1 MELISPG
8 LGLIFWMT
16 LSFAILVIILAKYA
30 WKPITKALSERED
43 LIQDSLDEAKKAR
56 KEMEKLKFD
65 NEQLLN
71 EAKDERDKILR
82 DARHAGDKI
91 IEKAKE
97 KANQEA
103 NRIVESATERI
114 ENEKIAAMTDLK
126 NQLGALSIEIAEKI
140 LSQELSKDKKQKK
153 YIQKLLD
160 EIKFN

>member
-97 KANQEA
+97 KANKEA